1 MQVLLAGGHGKIA
14 LELTRLL
21 DERGDQVR
29 SLIRNPD
36 HATEVGDVG
45 ASDVVVCDLEAAGD
59 EEVADAVGTV
69 DAIVFAAGA
78 GPGSGSERK
87 ETMDYGGV
95 VKLLAAAGR
104 NGVPRFVVISSMGA
118 DPDHQGDDTF
128 DVYLRAKGKADS
140 AVRESGLDY
149 LIVKPGMLTDDP
161 PAGTVE
167 AAESVERGQIPRA
180 DVAAVI
186 ATLLRDPT
194 PARTIEVVGGP
205 MPIEGLAEQLARGR
219 AP

>member
-1 MQVLLAGGHGKIA
+1 MRVLIAGGHGKIA

-21 DERGDQVR
+21 DGRGDQVR

-36 HATEVGDVG
+36 HATEVADVG
-45 ASDVVVCDLEAAGD
+45 ASDVVVCDLEAAD
-59 EEVADAVGTV
+59 AEEVAEAVGTV

-78 GPGSGSERK
+78 GPGSGPERK

-95 VKLLAAAGR
+95 VKLLAAAGS
-104 NGVPRFVVISSMGA
+104 NDVPRFVVISSMGA
-118 DPDHQGDDTF
+118 DPDRGGDDTF
-128 DVYLRAKGKADS
+128 DVYQRAKGKADA

-161 PAGTVE
+161 PSGTVE
-167 AAESVERGQIPRA
+167 AGESVERGEIPRA

-194 PARTIEVVGGP
+194 PARTIEVVGGT
-205 MPIEGLAEQLARGR
+205 MPIEGLAEQLA
-219 AP
+219 

>member
-1 MQVLLAGGHGKIA
+1 MRVLIAGGHGKIA

-36 HATEVGDVG
+36 HATEVTDVG
-45 ASDVVVCDLEAAGD
+45 ASDVVVCDLEAAGED
-59 EEVADAVGTV
+59 EVAAAVGTV

-78 GPGSGSERK
+78 GPGSGPERK

-95 VKLLAAAGR
+95 VKLLAAAKR
-104 NGVPRFVVISSMGA
+104 NGSPRFVVISSMGA
-118 DPDHQGDDTF
+118 DPDHRGDDTF
-128 DVYLRAKGKADS
+128 DVYLRAKGKADA

-167 AAESVERGQIPRA
+167 AAESVERGEIPRA

-205 MPIEGLAEQLARGR
+205 TPIEGLAEQLS
-219 AP
+219 

>member
-1 MQVLLAGGHGKIA
+1 MRVLIAGGHGKIA

-36 HATEVGDVG
+36 HATEVADVG
-45 ASDVVVCDLEAAGD
+45 ASDVAVCDLEAAD
-59 EEVADAVGTV
+59 EDEVAAAVGTV

-78 GPGSGSERK
+78 GPGSGPERK

-95 VKLLAAAGR
+95 VKLLAAAKR
-104 NGVPRFVVISSMGA
+104 NGSPRFVVISSMGA
-118 DPDHQGDDTF
+118 DPDNRGDDTF
-128 DVYLRAKGKADS
+128 DVYLRAKGKADA

-167 AAESVERGQIPRA
+167 AAESVERGEIPRA

-186 ATLLRDPT
+186 ATLLRDPM

-205 MPIEGLAEQLARGR
+205 TPIEGLAEQLS
-219 AP
+219 

>member
-1 MQVLLAGGHGKIA
+1 MRVLIAGGHGKIA

-29 SLIRNPD
+29 SLIRDPD
-36 HATEVGDVG
+36 HATEVADVG
-45 ASDVVVCDLEAAGD
+45 ASEVVVCDLEAAGED
-59 EEVADAVGTV
+59 EVAEAVGTV

-78 GPGSGSERK
+78 GPRSGPERK

-95 VKLLAAAGR
+95 VKLLAAAKR
-104 NGVPRFVVISSMGA
+104 NGSPRFVVISSMGA
-118 DPDHQGDDTF
+118 DPDHGGDDTF
-128 DVYLRAKGKADS
+128 DVYLRAKGKAD
-140 AVRESGLDY
+140 ATVRESGLDY

-167 AAESVERGQIPRA
+167 AAESVERGEVPRA

-205 MPIEGLAEQLARGR
+205 TPIEGLAEQLS
-219 AP
+219 

>member
-1 MQVLLAGGHGKIA
+1 MRVLIAGGHGKIA

-36 HATEVGDVG
+36 HATAVADVG
-45 ASDVVVCDLEAAGD
+45 ASEVVVCDLEAAGED
-59 EEVADAVGTV
+59 EVAEAVGTV

-78 GPGSGSERK
+78 GPGSGPERK

-95 VKLLAAAGR
+95 VKLLAAAKR
-104 NGVPRFVVISSMGA
+104 NGSPRFVVISSMGA
-118 DPDHQGDDTF
+118 DPDHGGDDTF
-128 DVYLRAKGKADS
+128 DVYLRAKGKAD
-140 AVRESGLDY
+140 ATVRESGLDY

-167 AAESVERGQIPRA
+167 AAESVERGEVPRA

-205 MPIEGLAEQLARGR
+205 TPIEGLAEQLS
-219 AP
+219 

>member
-1 MQVLLAGGHGKIA
+1 MRVLIAGGHGKIA

-36 HATEVGDVG
+36 HATEVADVG
-45 ASDVVVCDLEAAGD
+45 ASDVVVCDLEAAGED
-59 EEVADAVGTV
+59 EVAEAVGTV

-78 GPGSGSERK
+78 GPGSGPERK

-95 VKLLAAAGR
+95 VKLLAAAQR
-104 NGVPRFVVISSMGA
+104 NGSPRFVVISSMGA
-118 DPDHQGDDTF
+118 DPDHGGDDTF
-128 DVYLRAKGKADS
+128 DVYLRAKGKADA

-149 LIVKPGMLTDDP
+149 LIVKPGRLTDDP

-167 AAESVERGQIPRA
+167 AAESVERGEIPRA

-205 MPIEGLAEQLARGR
+205 TPIEGLAEQL
-219 AP
+219 P

>member
-1 MQVLLAGGHGKIA
+1 MRVLIAGGHGKIA

-36 HATEVGDVG
+36 HATEVADVG
-45 ASDVVVCDLEAAGD
+45 ASDVVVCDLEAAGED
-59 EEVADAVGTV
+59 EVAKAVGTV

-78 GPGSGSERK
+78 GPGSGPERK

-95 VKLLAAAGR
+95 VKLLAAAQR
-104 NGVPRFVVISSMGA
+104 NGSPRFVVISSMGA
-118 DPDHQGDDTF
+118 DPDHGGDDTF
-128 DVYLRAKGKADS
+128 DVYLRAKGKADA

-167 AAESVERGQIPRA
+167 AAESVERGEIPRA

-205 MPIEGLAEQLARGR
+205 TPIEGLAERLS
-219 AP
+219 

>member
-1 MQVLLAGGHGKIA
+1 MRVLIAGGHGKIA

-36 HATEVGDVG
+36 HATEVADVG
-45 ASDVVVCDLEAAGD
+45 ASDVVVCDLEAAGED
-59 EEVADAVGTV
+59 EVAEAVGTV

-78 GPGSGSERK
+78 GPGSGPERK

-95 VKLLAAAGR
+95 VKLLAAAQR
-104 NGVPRFVVISSMGA
+104 NGSPRFVVISSMGA
-118 DPDHQGDDTF
+118 DPDHGGDDTF
-128 DVYLRAKGKADS
+128 DVYLRAKGKADA

-149 LIVKPGMLTDDP
+149 LIVKPGRLTDDP

-167 AAESVERGQIPRA
+167 AAESVERGEIPRA

-205 MPIEGLAEQLARGR
+205 TPIEGLAEQLS
-219 AP
+219 

>member
-1 MQVLLAGGHGKIA
+1 MRVLIAGGHGKIA

-36 HATEVGDVG
+36 HATEVTDVG
-45 ASDVVVCDLEAAGD
+45 ASDVVVCDLEAAD
-59 EEVADAVGTV
+59 EDEVAAAVGTV

-78 GPGSGSERK
+78 GPGSGPERK

-95 VKLLAAAGR
+95 VKLLAAAKR
-104 NGVPRFVVISSMGA
+104 NGSPRFVVISSMGA
-118 DPDHQGDDTF
+118 DPDHRGDDTF
-128 DVYLRAKGKADS
+128 DVYLRAKGKADA

-167 AAESVERGQIPRA
+167 AAESVERGEIPRA

-186 ATLLRDPT
+186 ATLLRDPM

-205 MPIEGLAEQLARGR
+205 TPIEGLAEQLS
-219 AP
+219 

>member
-1 MQVLLAGGHGKIA
+1 MRVLIAGGHGKIA

-29 SLIRNPD
+29 SLIRDPD
-36 HATEVGDVG
+36 HATEVADVG
-45 ASDVVVCDLEAAGD
+45 ASEVVVCDLEAAGED
-59 EEVADAVGTV
+59 EVAEAVGTV

-78 GPGSGSERK
+78 GPRSGPERK

-95 VKLLAAAGR
+95 VKLLAAAKR
-104 NGVPRFVVISSMGA
+104 NGSPRFVVISSMGA
-118 DPDHQGDDTF
+118 DPDHGGDDTF
-128 DVYLRAKGKADS
+128 DVYLRAKGKADA

-167 AAESVERGQIPRA
+167 AAESVERGEVPRA

-205 MPIEGLAEQLARGR
+205 TPIEGLAEQLS
-219 AP
+219 

>member
-1 MQVLLAGGHGKIA
+1 MRVLIAGGHGKIA

-36 HATEVGDVG
+36 HATEVTDVG
-45 ASDVVVCDLEAAGD
+45 ASDVVVCDLEAAGED
-59 EEVADAVGTV
+59 EVAAAVGTV

-78 GPGSGSERK
+78 GPGSGPERK

-95 VKLLAAAGR
+95 VKLLAAAKR
-104 NGVPRFVVISSMGA
+104 NGSPRFVVISSMGA
-118 DPDHQGDDTF
+118 DPDHRGDDTF
-128 DVYLRAKGKADS
+128 DVYLRAKGKADA
-140 AVRESGLDY
+140 AVRESGLDH

-167 AAESVERGQIPRA
+167 AAESVERGEIPRA

-205 MPIEGLAEQLARGR
+205 TPIVGLAEQLS
-219 AP
+219 

>member
-1 MQVLLAGGHGKIA
+1 MRVLIAGGHGKIA

-36 HATEVGDVG
+36 HATEVADVG
-45 ASDVVVCDLEAAGD
+45 ASDVVVCDLEAAGED
-59 EEVADAVGTV
+59 EVAKAVGTV

-78 GPGSGSERK
+78 GPGSGPERK

-95 VKLLAAAGR
+95 VKLLAAAQR
-104 NGVPRFVVISSMGA
+104 NGSPRFVVISSMGA
-118 DPDHQGDDTF
+118 DPDHGGDDTF
-128 DVYLRAKGKADS
+128 DVYLRAKGKADA

-149 LIVKPGMLTDDP
+149 LIVKPGRLTDDP

-167 AAESVERGQIPRA
+167 AAESVERGEIPRA

-205 MPIEGLAEQLARGR
+205 TPIEGLAEQLS
-219 AP
+219 

>member
-1 MQVLLAGGHGKIA
+1 MRVLIAGGHGKIA

-29 SLIRNPD
+29 SLIRDPD
-36 HATEVGDVG
+36 HATEVADVG
-45 ASDVVVCDLEAAGD
+45 ASEVVVCDLEAAGED
-59 EEVADAVGTV
+59 EVAEAVGTV

-78 GPGSGSERK
+78 GPGSGPERK

-95 VKLLAAAGR
+95 VKLLAAAKR
-104 NGVPRFVVISSMGA
+104 NGSPRFVVISSMGA
-118 DPDHQGDDTF
+118 DPDHGGDDTF
-128 DVYLRAKGKADS
+128 DVYLRAKGKAD
-140 AVRESGLDY
+140 ATVRESGLDY

-167 AAESVERGQIPRA
+167 AAESVERGEVPRA

-205 MPIEGLAEQLARGR
+205 TPIEGLAEQLS
-219 AP
+219 

>member
-1 MQVLLAGGHGKIA
+1 MRVLIAGGHGKIA

-36 HATEVGDVG
+36 HATEVADVG
-45 ASDVVVCDLEAAGD
+45 ASGVVVCDLEAAGED
-59 EEVADAVGTV
+59 EVAEAVGTV

-78 GPGSGSERK
+78 GPGSGPERK

-95 VKLLAAAGR
+95 VKLVAAAKR
-104 NGVPRFVVISSMGA
+104 NGSPRFVVISSMGA
-118 DPDHQGDDTF
+118 DPDHGGDETF
-128 DVYLRAKGKADS
+128 DVYQRAKGKADA

-167 AAESVERGQIPRA
+167 AAESVERGEVPRA

-205 MPIEGLAEQLARGR
+205 TPIEGLAEQLS
-219 AP
+219 